1 MIQLDY
7 DAAANRLVLTGS
19 YLDRDIIKTINGV
32 KAEGA
37 QRWTLPAA
45 VPCYIE
51 AEMVVKQDNGEIDQ
65 TAADWWASLQPLI
78 TSLLSLKKED
88 TATSPVVWGADI
100 TLKPEQE
107 ADAKFLA
114 SVRNGLVLN
123 SMRTGKSFTMLR
135 TLDLAQAFPALIAV
149 PPSTTFEMERQVCL
163 AFPDRS
169 VTVLSSGMTATQRK
183 KALSAYSDIVIAGH
197 NLIPLHARLVSYGGL
212 TAAQRDKERTK
223 GAYEDKELDKHG
235 FAAVVVDEAH
245 RIQNPKAAVTRAL
258 WSLGDKASCRLA
270 LTGTPAPNSEDEMW
284 SLLRFCYPALFPAR
298 GKWLD
303 RYVNMVENFF
313 GIKVC
318 RGMKVETREAWDLIF
333 SLMHVRR
340 QRTAGPSV
348 EHRVIPVELPKE
360 QLKMYRQLAE
370 HSMTE
375 IGDELVTATDSMS
388 LWHKLSQ
395 VAGGTPVLSG
405 GEIVSLQM
413 PSAKIDALLEILSEN
428 DDKTI
433 VVAESRLL
441 CDLARS
447 VLQDAGYAV
456 VALLGGM
463 KPEERQSACAEFQTG
478 DARVIVINKA
488 GAEGIELSA
497 AKRTVFLQRS
507 FDLTFNA
514 QAEARNTSAA
524 QTEQSVEVVDIYAK
538 GTLDEAVRE
547 AYVRKDTA
555 LHQRLQDRDWIKLHL
570 YGDI

>member
-1 MIQLDY
+1 MLRLSHDG
-7 DAAANRLVLTGS
+7 ARLVLTGE
-19 YLDRDIIKTINGV
+19 YLDRDVVRTINGA
-32 KAEGA
+32 KADGA
-37 QRWTLPAA
+37 KRWTLPAS
-45 VPCYIE
+45 VPTYLE
-51 AEMVVKQDNGEIDQ
+51 AEMVVKQDQGEIDESAVRWWDGIQ
-65 TAADWWASLQPLI
+65 TAVE
-78 TSLLSLKKED
+78 SLLALKSAD
-88 TATSPVVWGADI
+88 IAVPPAVWGDGI

-107 ADAKFLA
+107 ADARFLSA
-114 SVRNGLVLN
+114 VRQGLVLN

-149 PPSTTFEMERQVCL
+149 PPSTTFEMERQVRL
-163 AFPDRS
+163 AFPDRT

-183 KALSAYSDIVIAGH
+183 KALSSYSDVVIAGH
-197 NLIPLHARLVSYGGL
+197 NLIPLHARLISYGGL

-245 RIQNPKAAVTRAL
+245 RMQNPKAAITRAL
-258 WSLGDKASCRLA
+258 WSLGDKATCRLA
-270 LTGTPAPNSEDEMW
+270 LTGTPAPNSEDELW

-303 RYVNMVENFF
+303 RYVHMVENFF

-318 RGMKVETREAWDLIF
+318 RGMKAETREAWDFIF

-348 EHRVIPVELPKE
+348 ERRVIPVELPKE

-413 PSAKIDALLEILSEN
+413 PSAKIDALLDILGEN

-447 VLQDAGYAV
+447 ALQDAGHTV

-463 KPEERQSACAEFQTG
+463 KPEERKAACAEFQTG
-478 DARVIVINKA
+478 EARVIVINKA
-488 GAEGIELSA
+488 GSEGIELSA

-524 QTEQSVEVVDIYAK
+524 QLEDSVEIIDIYAK

-555 LHQRLQDRDWIKLHL
+555 LHQRLQDRDWVKLHL
-570 YGDI
+570 YGDV